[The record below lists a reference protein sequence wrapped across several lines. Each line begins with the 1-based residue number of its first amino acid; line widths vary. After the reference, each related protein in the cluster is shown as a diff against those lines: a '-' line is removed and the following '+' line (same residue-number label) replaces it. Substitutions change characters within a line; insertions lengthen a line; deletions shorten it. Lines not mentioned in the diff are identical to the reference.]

1 MGRGT
6 FTFSSECQYFDKE
19 TKATSF
25 FKMSGSLP
33 RNLIYSYAL
42 NQKIKWKYN
51 RFTEHWKNLWWILK
65 MGLELLIKYGL

>member
-42 NQKIKWKYN
+42 NQKIK
-51 RFTEHWKNLWWILK
+51 
-65 MGLELLIKYGL
+65 